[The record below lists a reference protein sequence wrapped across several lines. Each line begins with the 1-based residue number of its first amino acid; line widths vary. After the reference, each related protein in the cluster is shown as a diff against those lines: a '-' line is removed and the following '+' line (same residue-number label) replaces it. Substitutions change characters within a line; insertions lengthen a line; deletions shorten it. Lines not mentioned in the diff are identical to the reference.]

1 MCGISGIVGGGSLEV
16 VKVMTDVIAHR
27 GPDHHGSKWFA
38 EGKVGLGHRRLSII
52 DLSPLGHQPMTYRGH
67 DRWIIF
73 NGEIYNFNEVRKE
86 LEGRGHVFRSHS
98 DTEVILAGYE
108 EWGDD
113 VCQHLNGM
121 FAFAIW
127 DAPRQRLFAAR
138 DRLGVKPFYYTV
150 SNGAF
155 VFSSEI
161 KALLKSGMVN
171 RAIDSESLEFY
182 LTLQYVPGPKTLFR
196 DVLKLMPGTTLA
208 YESGR
213 ITLRPYWHAPFRET
227 AEDVGE
233 RRFVDEFRQ
242 LFNDAVKIRMISD
255 VPIGAFLSGGI
266 DSSIVVCEMARLS
279 REPIRTYSVGFVEG
293 GKHYD
298 ELPFAEIVSRHYGT
312 EHRVVV
318 CDADEAAREIPD
330 LIYYLDEPVSETLI
344 YPYNKISRLAK
355 HTASVVLTGEGADE
369 FLHGYRYYSVLNQY
383 RRTFDRLPGRIRA
396 AIGAVLSRTDIV
408 ENTKV
413 RILAA
418 LLRNSE
424 PERVVQWSTIIPE
437 SERRRLTGYYGGAS
451 VDSFFENLVPSSLDR
466 ACVASF
472 LEHRYR
478 MVDYI
483 LMRTDKMSMETAL
496 ECRSPFLDYRVVEF
510 MTRLP
515 KQYKAQGGVEKAFL
529 RKAFAGDIPAEIL
542 NRRKKPFAAPIHSWL
557 GPLTRRYLVGS
568 ELVRDGVLDA
578 RAVASYLSFDRD
590 GRARHAIKV
599 WLLLMLE
606 VWYRHYITG
615 SERPGRLS

>member
-1 MCGISGIVGGGSLEV
+1 MCGISGIIGGGSPEV
-16 VKVMTDVIAHR
+16 LKAMTDVIAHR
-27 GPDHHGSKWFA
+27 GPDDHGTKWFS
-38 EGKVGLGHRRLSII
+38 EGRVGLGHRRLSII

-67 DRWIIF
+67 GRWIIF
-73 NGEIYNFNEVRKE
+73 NGEIYNFNDVRKE

-113 VCQHLNGM
+113 VCRHLNGM

-138 DRLGVKPFYYTV
+138 DRLGVKPFYYAV

-161 KALLKSGMVN
+161 KGLLKSGMVD
-171 RAIDSESLEFY
+171 RAIDLESLDFY
-182 LTLQYVPGPKTLFR
+182 LALQYVPGPKTLFR
-196 DVLKLMPGTTLA
+196 DVLKLMPGTTLV

-213 ITLRPYWHAPFRET
+213 ITLRPYWQAPYGET
-227 AEDVGE
+227 AEDAGE
-233 RRFVDEFRQ
+233 RRFIDELRP
-242 LFNDAVKIRMISD
+242 LFEDAVKIRMISD

-266 DSSIVVCEMARLS
+266 DSSIVVGEMARLS

-298 ELPFAEIVSRHYGT
+298 ELPFAEIVSRRYGT

-330 LIYYLDEPVSETLI
+330 LIYYLDEPVNETLI
-344 YPYNKISRLAK
+344 YPYNKVSRLAK
-355 HTASVVLTGEGADE
+355 QTASVVLTGEGADE
-369 FLHGYRYYSVLNQY
+369 FLHGYRYYSVLDQY
-383 RRTFDRLPGRIRA
+383 RRTFDRLPGPVRA
-396 AIGAVLSRTDIV
+396 AIGAVVSRTDIV

-424 PERVVQWSTIIPE
+424 AERVVQWGTIIPE
-437 SERRRLTGYYGGAS
+437 PERRRLTRYAGGTR
-451 VDSFFENLVPSSLDR
+451 VDSFFESLVPATLDR
-466 ACVASF
+466 SSVASF

-515 KQYKAQGGVEKAFL
+515 KRYKNPDGVAKYFL
-529 RKAFAGDIPAEIL
+529 RKAFAGDVPGEIL
-542 NRRKKPFAAPIHSWL
+542 DRGKKPFAAPIHSWL
-557 GPLTRRYLVGS
+557 GPLTKRYLVQS
-568 ELVRDGVLDA
+568 ELVRDGVLDGS
-578 RAVASYLSFDRD
+578 AVAVYLSFDRD
-590 GRARHAIKV
+590 GRAVHAIKL

-615 SERPGRLS
+615 SERPGMAA